1 VQAPHDERSHLGPPR
16 MLSQSVGATSDAMSE
31 ITRLIRS
38 FHRSLE
44 ADVHH
49 RYRSWGHCYSFFRRR
64 NQLRASR
71 DFDLCAL
78 HLGFYLASWGMYRG
92 SSFLLWKDYKLHTSA
107 VKELLKPQYDSL
119 LDLDMESETT
129 TKAAIPRIV
138 HLRDGLKAIYGDRV
152 QSVNGHREKVK
163 VTDTLVTKILLGVLA
178 CVPAYDTYVVARMR
192 GCDIPYS
199 TVNLRHLSKLASFYR
214 QHVYE
219 FKGVRRMLREGH
231 IRYPVMKLV
240 DMYFWEKG
248 RQALA

>member
-1 VQAPHDERSHLGPPR
+1 
-16 MLSQSVGATSDAMSE
+16 MLSHSVGVTIDAMSE
-31 ITRLIRS
+31 ISRLIRS
-38 FHRSLE
+38 FHKSLE
-44 ADVHH
+44 ADAHH

-64 NQLRASR
+64 EQLRASR
-71 DFDLCAL
+71 DHDLCAL

-138 HLRDGLKAIYGDRV
+138 HLRDRLKAIYGDRV
-152 QSVNGHREKVK
+152 QSVIGHREKVK

-178 CVPAYDTYVVARMR
+178 CVPAYDTYVVKGMR
-192 GCDIPYS
+192 RCEIS
-199 TVNLRHLSKLASFYR
+199 FSEVNAGQLSQLASFYR
-214 QHVYE
+214 QHVHE
-219 FKGVRRMLREGH
+219 FKGVRRVVREGH

-248 RQALA
+248 H